1 MHLGRI
7 KFWKGKG
14 NSKVGKG
21 KGGGSEK
28 KEMGRFNSKKR
39 TQNSPIVKS
48 LSSSVL
54 WSDVSSKRKIPQCPK
69 TSDTLV
75 SREGIP

>member
-1 MHLGRI
+1 
-7 KFWKGKG
+7 
-14 NSKVGKG
+14 
-21 KGGGSEK
+21 
-28 KEMGRFNSKKR
+28 MGRFNSKKR

>member
-1 MHLGRI
+1 M
-7 KFWKGKG
+7 
-14 NSKVGKG
+14 VGKG
-21 KGGGSEK
+21 KVEGREK
-28 KEMGRFNSKKR
+28 LCRDPMRRKRWKRFKEENR
-39 TQNSPIVKS
+39 PIVKS
-48 LSSSVL
+48 LSSSVPATL